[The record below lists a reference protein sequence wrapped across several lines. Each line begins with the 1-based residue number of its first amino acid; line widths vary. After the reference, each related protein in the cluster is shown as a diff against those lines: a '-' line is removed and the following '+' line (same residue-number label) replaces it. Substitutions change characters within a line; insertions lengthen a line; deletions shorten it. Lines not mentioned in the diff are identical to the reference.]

1 MWYRE
6 YLSNETGLGR
16 IMSKSTTNQTGR
28 DLNMGRDSS
37 WLIGADIFAVFLA
50 LIGQVVLTRAL
61 ITEDYGIFIIA
72 LDVFATTF
80 LIIDLGLPT
89 ILTRDDGANCVNKI
103 WEAIWRIYRIQF
115 ICMIPFVVIALLGVT
130 IIVDDWT
137 AFFPGN
143 CDLYVSSTSPHF
155 LLCTKIWFAGCW
167 LCMDGGMY
175 KSH

>member
-1 MWYRE
+1 M
-6 YLSNETGLGR
+6 
-16 IMSKSTTNQTGR
+16 IH
-28 DLNMGRDSS
+28 

-89 ILTRDDGANCVNKI
+89 ILTRDGANCVNKI

-115 ICMIPFVVIALLGVT
+115 VCMIPFVVIALLGVT

-137 AFFPGN
+137 AFLPVILTV
-143 CDLYVSSTSPHF
+143 C
-155 LLCTKIWFAGCW
+155 
-167 LCMDGGMY
+167 
-175 KSH
+175 

>member
-1 MWYRE
+1 MNMSE
-6 YLSNETGLGR
+6 PVANE
-16 IMSKSTTNQTGR
+16 TGR

-37 WLIGADIFAVFLA
+37 WLIGADILAVFLA

-89 ILTRDDGANCVNKI
+89 ILTRDGANCVNKI

-115 ICMIPFVVIALLGVT
+115 ICMIPFVVIALFGVT
-130 IIVDDWT
+130 IILDDWT
-137 AFFPGN
+137 SYFPVIVTS
-143 CDLYVSSTSPHF
+143 VSYTHLTLP
-155 LLCTKIWFAGCW
+155 TKRIV
-167 LCMDGGMY
+167 
-175 KSH
+175 